1 MGGRVLPMAVTPKA
15 VQAVLVALAL
25 SLAGSLV
32 WGFWQRGEVKV
43 LQAENN
49 RLEADLVALSKTV
62 QAFEAA
68 ARQRAKTDAKQ
79 STDRAKQAQA
89 VRATRDELKKEEA
102 DAQEPRP
109 VAAESPLDR
118 LRRLTDAANA
128 GIRASRELP

>member
-1 MGGRVLPMAVTPKA
+1 MYPMAVTTTA
-15 VQAVLVALAL
+15 HRAVLVALAL

-32 WGFWQRGEVKV
+32 WGFWQRGEAKV
-43 LQAENN
+43 LQTENN

-62 QAFEAA
+62 EAFEAD

-109 VAAESPLDR
+109 AATDRQLDR
-118 LRRLTDAANA
+118 LRRLADAANA

>member
-1 MGGRVLPMAVTPKA
+1 MYPMAVSTKA
-15 VQAVLVALAL
+15 LWAVLVALAL

-32 WGFWQRGEVKV
+32 WGFWQRGEAKV
-43 LQAENN
+43 LQTENK

-62 QAFEAA
+62 QAFEAD

-79 STDRAKQAQA
+79 STARAEQAQA

-109 VAAESPLDR
+109 VASDRQLDR
-118 LRRLTDAANA
+118 LRRLADAANA
-128 GIRASRELP
+128 GVRATRELP

>member
-1 MGGRVLPMAVTPKA
+1 MQSMVLTTEGKRLATGL
-15 VQAVLVALAL
+15 LVALAL
-25 SLAGSLV
+25 ALAGSLT
-32 WGFWQRGEVKV
+32 WGFYQQGRVKV
-43 LQAENN
+43 LATENN

-62 QAFEAA
+62 QAFEAD

-79 STDRAKQAQA
+79 STARAKQAQA

-109 VAAESPLDR
+109 VASDRQLDR
-118 LRRLTDAANA
+118 LRRLADAANA

>member
-1 MGGRVLPMAVTPKA
+1 MYPMAVTPKA
-15 VQAVLVALAL
+15 LVAVLVALAL

-32 WGFWQRGEVKV
+32 WGFYQWGEAKV
-43 LQAENN
+43 LQTENN

-62 QAFEAA
+62 QAFEAD
-68 ARQRAKTDAKQ
+68 ARQRAKIDAKQ

-109 VAAESPLDR
+109 VASDRQLDR

>member
-1 MGGRVLPMAVTPKA
+1 MYPMAVTSKA
-15 VQAVLVALAL
+15 LWAVLVALAL

-32 WGFWQRGEVKV
+32 WGLYQRGEAKV
-43 LQAENN
+43 LQTENN
-49 RLEADLVALSKTV
+49 RLGADLVALSKTV
-62 QAFEAA
+62 QAFEAD

-79 STDRAKQAQA
+79 STARAKQAQA

-109 VAAESPLDR
+109 VASDRQLDR
-118 LRRLTDAANA
+118 LRRLADAANA

>member
-1 MGGRVLPMAVTPKA
+1 MEVTPKA

-32 WGFWQRGEVKV
+32 WGFWHRGEVKV

-68 ARQRAKTDAKQ
+68 ARQRAKTDAEQ
-79 STDRAKQAQA
+79 STYRAKQAQA
-89 VRATRDELKKEEA
+89 VRATRDELKKEEV

-109 VAAESPLDR
+109 VASESQLDR

>member
-1 MGGRVLPMAVTPKA
+1 MAVTPKA
-15 VQAVLVALAL
+15 LVAVLVALAL

-32 WGFWQRGEVKV
+32 WGFYQWGEAKV
-43 LQAENN
+43 LQTENN

-62 QAFEAA
+62 QAFEAD
-68 ARQRAKTDAKQ
+68 ARQRAKIDAKQ

-109 VAAESPLDR
+109 VASDRQLDR